1 MLVNLREGEEMLVST
16 GPIALARPGWG
27 LKEGTIVSLVS
38 NDSGGRPDV
47 LCAQMLAGAAISG
60 VKTLVLLNGL
70 RTDDDVWKAIGD
82 ILGGGNPKA
91 AAQEMRHMKLV
102 MYASGTGREHVGK
115 AELVY
120 APGLNPT
127 ELSRLS
133 DETTAPILT
142 LSDLESEVVKRLSS
156 EVIRVGGDAI
166 VLDAEGFEVPVVFD
180 PSGPVYRVAE

>member
-1 MLVNLREGEEMLVST
+1 MLVST

-27 LKEGTIVSLVS
+27 LKEGTVVSLVPNNS
-38 NDSGGRPDV
+38 SGRPDV
-47 LCAQMLAGAAISG
+47 LCAQMLLGAAISG
-60 VKTLVLLNGL
+60 VKTLALLNGL
-70 RTDDDVWKAIGD
+70 RSDDEVWNAVGD
-82 ILGGGNPKA
+82 LLGGGNAKA
-91 AAQEMRHMKLV
+91 AAREMRNIRLV
-102 MYASGTGREHVGK
+102 MYSSGTGREHVGK

-142 LSDLESEVVKRLSS
+142 LADLESETVKRLSG

-180 PSGPVYRVAE
+180 PSGPVYRPA

>member
-1 MLVNLREGEEMLVST
+1 
-16 GPIALARPGWG
+16 
-27 LKEGTIVSLVS
+27 
-38 NDSGGRPDV
+38 
-47 LCAQMLAGAAISG
+47 
-60 VKTLVLLNGL
+60 
-70 RTDDDVWKAIGD
+70 
-82 ILGGGNPKA
+82 
-91 AAQEMRHMKLV
+91 MKLV